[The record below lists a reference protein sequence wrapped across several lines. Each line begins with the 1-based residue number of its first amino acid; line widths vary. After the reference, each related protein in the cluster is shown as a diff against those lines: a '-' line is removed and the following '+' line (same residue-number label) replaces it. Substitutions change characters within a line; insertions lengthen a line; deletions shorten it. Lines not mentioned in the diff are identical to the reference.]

1 MSHDDTENQ
10 AYDMDSTL
18 DYIVKDGEYDE
29 QLKLIREQRRD
40 FRKDFRSNNNIP
52 PEKVISIV
60 RAALDGKLDI
70 ELVSGIFDKAQG
82 KVD

>member
-1 MSHDDTENQ
+1 MSQNDTEEQ

-29 QLKLIREQRRD
+29 QLKLIHEQRKD

-60 RAALDGKLDI
+60 RSALDGKLDI
-70 ELVSGIFDKAQG
+70 DLVSGILESARG